1 MKNTLQVVMS
11 FYVFIGL
18 ILIYEFLIIDY
29 IRKLLKI
36 IKTRVVEIVFKF
48 FLNLN
53 PKVTSSKKIQVV
65 FTLN

>member
-1 MKNTLQVVMS
+1 MS